1 MEGLQI
7 SDSKI
12 NFLKINF
19 PIFNS
24 HFFRV
29 LTISRDAVT
38 YKYLLHLWKDLKTKW
53 ILIIF
58 HRRYYAKI
66 IKKSPSPGHHK
77 NCPLLRCLRWGQCLV
92 TTCQGRVSIVLVRS
106 GGCQPMIGWEP
117 HTGIIWTDIKIARPH
132 LLMIGALIWFGPI
145 KGICSE
151 IRINCSE
158 WIQMNC
164 TETRLLTSCYTD

>member
-1 MEGLQI
+1 MLSHI
-7 SDSKI
+7 KI
-12 NFLKINF
+12 FDIH
-19 PIFNS
+19 I
-24 HFFRV
+24 
-29 LTISRDAVT
+29 
-38 YKYLLHLWKDLKTKW
+38 WKDLKTKW

-92 TTCQGRVSIVLVRS
+92 TTCQGWASIWLVRS
-106 GGCQPMIGWEP
+106 GGCQPLIGWEP

-132 LLMIGALIWFGPI
+132 LLIIGALIWFGPI

-164 TETRLLTSCYTD
+164 TETRLWTKTLDFQTCTLVSTSGHFKDWLQGHQKSFPFKFFPNN